1 MMNKFNKEDAMAEQ
15 IINEYANNLNLYTL
29 PHSKNAFVTFMIM
42 NDSFLPG
49 ALMFAYG
56 LRCQNVSENIVCL
69 ISVKISKGAVSALH
83 CLFDKVI
90 YVDEVFI
97 NHEMRHQ
104 RQDRPYLFS
113 RFNAL
118 RLGKDGDLK
127 QNYKKIILCDADLYP
142 VKNYSKL
149 FSLPAPA
156 GILNEHKEH
165 CMEYDKQGHY
175 IWNDIDQSQEW
186 CWHSTYN
193 KICSHGQSIPE
204 VITNRVKSDYDNM
217 GVNAS
222 LWVLEPSQIEY
233 EMIMEDI
240 NTPETNQLINHFKW
254 PEMQYA
260 TVLWSGQW
268 TNVDIKYSSFNGYP
282 KLDILNGL
290 HYAGTKPWKHKNL
303 KHLKH
308 FFSYPDYYFWY
319 MKFIDMMNTH
329 NKLFSLCKLSMLY
342 SDITQVLNTIY

>member
-1 MMNKFNKEDAMAEQ
+1 MAEE
-15 IINEYANNLNLYTL
+15 IIHKNNLNHNLYAL
-29 PHSKNAFVTFMIM
+29 PNSRNAYVTFIIM

-56 LRCQNVSENIVCL
+56 LHCQNVTEDIVCL
-69 ISVKISKGAVSALH
+69 VSGNISKGAIAALH

-90 YVDEVFI
+90 NVDEVFI
-97 NHEMRHQ
+97 SHEMRQ
-104 RQDRPYLFS
+104 GRQDRPYLFS

-142 VKNYSKL
+142 LKDYKKL

-156 GILNEHKEH
+156 GIINENKEH
-165 CMEYDKQGHY
+165 CMIYDNKGHY
-175 IWNDIDQSQEW
+175 VWNNENNSNEW
-186 CWHSTYN
+186 CWHKEYN
-193 KICSHGQSIPE
+193 NICAHGQRIPSN
-204 VITNRVKSDYDNM
+204 ITDRIKYNYNNM

-240 NTPETNQLINHFKW
+240 NKKETQSLINHLQW

-260 TVLWSGQW
+260 TLHWSGQW
-268 TNVDIKYSSFNGYP
+268 TNIDIKYSSFNGYP
-282 KLDILNGL
+282 KIDILNGL
-290 HYAGTKPWKHKNL
+290 HYAGTKPWKYKNL

-319 MKFIDMMNTH
+319 TKFIDMMNNN
-329 NKLFSLCKLSMLY
+329 NKLFSFFKLCRLY
-342 SDITQVLNTIY
+342 SDISQILGTIY